1 MVLEEG
7 KVAPDSI
14 WAHRA
19 GRNSRRMPQT
29 NLLWEGG
36 FRRPIT
42 PRNKHPEKL
51 PGRRGPGLCVHP
63 GYRQPLPVSSEA
75 FVRPGSPSSPALHGG
90 FVKGTIRHSEGTT
103 QLPPGSPREQ
113 NRLSVC
119 QRPPPLPGPFQLPC
133 SLPRGNG
140 EAVRPTLCGNPRA
153 GALMSCLQLQA
164 RLSVPGILLPPCG
177 RGLSLGSPGGP
188 SRPDEAETPGTCCK
202 LMTETG
208 AKARE
213 TENSSGV

>member
-75 FVRPGSPSSPALHGG
+75 FVRP
-90 FVKGTIRHSEGTT
+90 
-103 QLPPGSPREQ
+103 
-113 NRLSVC
+113 RLS
-119 QRPPPLPGPFQLPC
+119 QQ
-133 SLPRGNG
+133 
-140 EAVRPTLCGNPRA
+140 PRA
-153 GALMSCLQLQA
+153 AWRFCQGH
-164 RLSVPGILLPPCG
+164 
-177 RGLSLGSPGGP
+177 
-188 SRPDEAETPGTCCK
+188 
-202 LMTETG
+202 
-208 AKARE
+208 
-213 TENSSGV
+213 NSTL